1 MVDLYE
7 LKQLTAFADLG
18 TLHRVAEE
26 FHLSAPSITRSM
38 QHLEQYF
45 GVPLF
50 TRGKNRI
57 ELNETGKLAVAAAR
71 KLLQEAELAVA
82 QVRAFDQ
89 RQRTIVIRACAP
101 APLWELLRKL
111 NAAQPEKMLAS
122 AVCQNED
129 VLAAWEDGSCDV
141 AVLPFPFAGAKP
153 FLQEQ
158 LFVCVPPEHA
168 LAKQSSLTFAEIN
181 GFNFLLRSEL
191 GFWDTLCR
199 EKMPASKFLVQTD
212 TAVFD
217 ELVNASSLPC
227 FTTDYSQRRLQ
238 TAYPGRVNIPLTD
251 AEASVTFF
259 LASRCKTPG
268 L

>member
-1 MVDLYE
+1 
-7 LKQLTAFADLG
+7 
-18 TLHRVAEE
+18 
-26 FHLSAPSITRSM
+26 M

-82 QVRAFDQ
+82 QVRAF
-89 RQRTIVIRACAP
+89 
-101 APLWELLRKL
+101 ELRKL

-122 AVCQNED
+122 AVCQNKD

-168 LAKQSSLTFAEIN
+168 LAKQASLTFAEIN

-227 FTTDYSQRRLQ
+227 FTTDYGQRRLQ